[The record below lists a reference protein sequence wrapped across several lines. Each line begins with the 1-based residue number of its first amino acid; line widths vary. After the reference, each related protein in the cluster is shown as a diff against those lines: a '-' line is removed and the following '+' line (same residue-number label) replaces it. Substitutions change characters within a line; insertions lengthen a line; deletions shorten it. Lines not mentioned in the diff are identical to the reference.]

1 MGHDIQNDITI
12 VGGGIM
18 GLTMATIVS
27 EIYPKQK
34 ILLVER
40 LNKCGMESSKGINN
54 AGTGHA
60 GYCELNYTPLNDKN
74 EIEVHRAIKINEMF
88 ETSLQ
93 FWAYLGDKYKIFDI
107 KKFLNKSPH
116 ISFVL
121 GKKNVKL
128 LKKRYQKLNKEP
140 LFQDMQ
146 YTEEHHLLSK
156 WAPLLMKGRSN
167 DEVIAATR
175 IEHGTDINFGEL
187 CNQLL
192 TILRKNKNF
201 SLKVN
206 SDIFKI
212 EKLKGE
218 SYELKYKIHNQNKIN
233 TIKSKK
239 VFIGAGGMA
248 ISLTS
253 EYRD

>member
-1 MGHDIQNDITI
+1 MEHDIQNDITI

-18 GLTMATIVS
+18 GLTMATIIS

-107 KKFLNKSPH
+107 TKFLNKSPH

-128 LKKRYQKLNKEP
+128 LKKRYLKLNKEP

-146 YTEEHHLLSK
+146 YTEKHHLLSK

-192 TILRKNKNF
+192 TILKKNKNF

-206 SDIFKI
+206 SDIFNI

-218 SYELKYKIHNQNKIN
+218 SYKLKYKIHNPYPYQDSPQQDTFNN
-233 TIKSKK
+233 QRTN
-239 VFIGAGGMA
+239 
-248 ISLTS
+248 
-253 EYRD
+253 